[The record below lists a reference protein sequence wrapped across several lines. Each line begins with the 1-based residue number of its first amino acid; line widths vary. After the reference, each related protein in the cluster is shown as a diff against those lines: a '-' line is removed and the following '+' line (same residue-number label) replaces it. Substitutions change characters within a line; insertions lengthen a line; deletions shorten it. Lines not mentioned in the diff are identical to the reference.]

1 MVGKSSRSGRNG
13 KGTMNTSACWPTEE
27 KTPKIQTRN
36 HSAERN
42 KKVPI
47 VFGTSHMTNA
57 VSKTGKGDSSGPQS
71 VCSFSKQCN
80 IGFAGVCGGLF
91 GRIVGRF

>member
-1 MVGKSSRSGRNG
+1 
-13 KGTMNTSACWPTEE
+13 MNTSTRGPKEE
-27 KTPKIQTRN
+27 KTPKIQARN
-36 HSAERN
+36 CSTERN
-42 KKVPI
+42 KKVPK
-47 VFGTSHMTNA
+47 VFGTSHTTNA

-71 VCSFSKQCN
+71 ICAFSEWCD